1 MYKLLLL
8 TLLFCSNIICN
19 GYPNIIIFKM
29 QNDNILKEG
38 TNYLHGGL
46 NAIDNINYL
55 LEVIHVDNIITINDN
70 YENCLLNSKKKS
82 LNGIYGSEIHEELLF
97 KKDPF
102 NFYISGFPILYNN
115 SFIKFIDNLNDTFIL
130 TGLEGEKEIDQA
142 SHFFTLLRKKVIVYL
157 PGIVWKSE
165 NNKNNTVEKMIKRK
179 NIIIN
184 DFDNKKNIYKQLLTI

>member
-1 MYKLLLL
+1 
-8 TLLFCSNIICN
+8 
-19 GYPNIIIFKM
+19 M

-38 TNYLHGGL
+38 SNYLYGGL

-55 LEVIHVDNIITINDN
+55 LEIINVDNIITINDN
-70 YENCLLNSKKKS
+70 FENCLLNSKKKKTS
-82 LNGIYGSEIHEELLF
+82 LSSIYGSEIHEELLF

-102 NFYISGFPILYNN
+102 HFYISGFPILYNN
-115 SFIKFIDNLNDTFIL
+115 SFVKFIHNLNDTFIL

-142 SHFFTLLRKKVIVYL
+142 SNFFTLLRKKVIVYL

-165 NNKNNTVEKMIKRK
+165 NNKNNTIEKMIKRK

-184 DFDNKKNIYKQLLTI
+184 DSNNKKNLYKQLLNI